1 MRIILMGLAAAT
13 VLAAQIPT
21 KARIYL
27 APMDGS
33 FEGFIAAEIVKQ
45 RLPLVVVNSEAGA
58 DFIMSGAAVAADAK
72 WFYSKDHTEG
82 NIRVYDARSH
92 RLVWADEAGD
102 RSLMPFAGWR
112 RGNRRKVAERIVSK
126 LAANGLAASTEARTA
141 TERGYHL
148 DTGR

>member
-1 MRIILMGLAAAT
+1 MKTALGLLILSITAT
-13 VLAAQIPT
+13 AQVRT
-21 KARIYL
+21 RATIYL

-126 LAANGLAASTEARTA
+126 LAANGLVASTEARTA

-148 DTGR
+148 ER